1 MHWRQHPYV
10 AWMWLDKK
18 EGRALKKAGNNCL
31 LGHHLF
37 SFIYVISAAAVRR
50 GARDEEKMTWEALK
64 WARNQKKNWA
74 ILFKT
79 DVSPL
84 SRLPTSTM
92 EDTTAVDGWGG
103 GGSEADPDVQIVL
116 LLEDDEADADVE
128 VGVGRP
134 GTSLQNNVHSDFL
147 RMILSCYHGNFGR

>member
-1 MHWRQHPYV
+1 M
-10 AWMWLDKK
+10 
-18 EGRALKKAGNNCL
+18 
-31 LGHHLF
+31 
-37 SFIYVISAAAVRR
+37 
-50 GARDEEKMTWEALK
+50 
-64 WARNQKKNWA
+64 
-74 ILFKT
+74 FKT

-92 EDTTAVDGWGG
+92 EDTTAVDGAGG

-134 GTSLQNNVHSDFL
+134 GTTLLNNVHSDFL
-147 RMILSCYHGNFGR
+147 RMILSCYHDN

>member
-1 MHWRQHPYV
+1 M
-10 AWMWLDKK
+10 
-18 EGRALKKAGNNCL
+18 
-31 LGHHLF
+31 
-37 SFIYVISAAAVRR
+37 
-50 GARDEEKMTWEALK
+50 
-64 WARNQKKNWA
+64 
-74 ILFKT
+74 FKT

-92 EDTTAVDGWGG
+92 VDDGGG

-134 GTSLQNNVHSDFL
+134 GTTLQNNVHSDFL
-147 RMILSCYHGNFGR
+147 RMILSCYHDNFGR